1 MVVLILS
8 CWLQHVEYTPEVLLI
23 PNTNLLSTFS
33 LPSVL
38 LSLPLSLSLPPPP
51 LSPGYK
57 YPEVSELEMSAGD
70 AVMVQADPDVFKVA
84 QVGHGGWDD
93 RVAEVSH

>member
-1 MVVLILS
+1 MSNIHRKFCSSPILTYS
-8 CWLQHVEYTPEVLLI
+8 
-23 PNTNLLSTFS
+23 
-33 LPSVL
+33 L
-38 LSLPLSLSLPPPP
+38 LSLFPLSSSLSLSLSLPPPP